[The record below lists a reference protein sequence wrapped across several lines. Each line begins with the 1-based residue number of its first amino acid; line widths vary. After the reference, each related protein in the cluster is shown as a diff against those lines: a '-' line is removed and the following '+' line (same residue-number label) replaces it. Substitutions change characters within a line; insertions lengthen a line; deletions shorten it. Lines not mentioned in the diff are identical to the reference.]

1 MGFFSSIGSVL
12 GGGLGFLV
20 GGPAGAVVGGG
31 LGGGIGS
38 GIESNQANK
47 TAQGYYNS
55 NMSFAQQQAQFN
67 QDYVKNAMQWRV
79 ADAKK
84 AGVHPMAALGFSSP
98 SYSAVSAPSAPG
110 YAMGDSIDP
119 LEFGQN
125 LNYAAT
131 KGKDKQQQADMLNL
145 QVEGLMLDNEY
156 KRAQIDQLK
165 VDTLA
170 SSIASDQ
177 AFRSPGAP
185 TVNSTSPHNVTNNPN
200 ASGGYAGPSVP
211 LLTLARSGNTL
222 LDVINPDIADSVTE
236 SAYRNAIAAIT
247 PEYSVAQGYLK
258 PPIEY
263 LTPSEQARVKKG
275 ELELVRFPGGWNLE
289 ETMRYRASK
298 IPKSNLDK
306 KFFNWV
312 DGFFK

>member
-55 NMSFAQQQAQFN
+55 QMSFAQQQAQFN

-79 ADAKK
+79 EDAKK

-110 YAMGDSIDP
+110 YAMGNSIDP
-119 LEFGQN
+119 LEFGQS

-131 KGKDKQQQADMLNL
+131 KGKDKQQQADMVNL

-177 AFRSPGAP
+177 ALTSPGAP
-185 TVNSTSPHNVTNNPN
+185 TLHPENQHVPGQSDSGYTNILGKDIHRLFNIAMHGNS
-200 ASGGYAGPSVP
+200 A
-211 LLTLARSGNTL
+211 LLVL
-222 LDVINPDIADSVTE
+222 NPDIADAISE
-236 SAYRNAIAAIT
+236 SALNNLIASAVREVETGNNHQLIDEIISKY
-247 PEYSVAQGYLK
+247 PKHIQREISDGNMRLASIPGSGAFRVVPVQPGENFDRYNVYG
-258 PPIEY
+258 IEW
-263 LTPSEQARVKKG
+263 KK
-275 ELELVRFPGGWNLE
+275 
-289 ETMRYRASK
+289 
-298 IPKSNLDK
+298 
-306 KFFNWV
+306 
-312 DGFFK
+312 

>member
-55 NMSFAQQQAQFN
+55 QMSFAQQQAQFN

-79 ADAKK
+79 EDAKK

-110 YAMGDSIDP
+110 YAMGNSIDP
-119 LEFGQN
+119 LEFGQS

-131 KGKDKQQQADMLNL
+131 KGKDKQQQADMVNL
-145 QVEGLMLDNEY
+145 QLEGLMLDNEY

-177 AFRSPGAP
+177 ALTSPGAP
-185 TVNSTSPHNVTNNPN
+185 TLHPENQHVPGQSD
-200 ASGGYAGPSVP
+200 SGYSSILGKDSYRLFNIAMHGDSA
-211 LLTLARSGNTL
+211 LLVL
-222 LDVINPDIADSVTE
+222 NPDIADSVTE
-236 SAYRNAIAAIT
+236 STVNNLIAMGVREVETGNNHQLIDEIISKFPKHVRREIADGNMRLASIPGT
-247 PEYSVAQGYLK
+247 GAFRVVPVQPGENFDRYNVYG
-258 PPIEY
+258 IE
-263 LTPSEQARVKKG
+263 VKK
-275 ELELVRFPGGWNLE
+275 
-289 ETMRYRASK
+289 
-298 IPKSNLDK
+298 
-306 KFFNWV
+306 
-312 DGFFK
+312 